1 MAATPDGPIAIY
13 YEHPDWF
20 RPLFAELDR
29 RGLVYERIDAASH
42 SYDPGKTDSP
52 YSLVFNRASPSA
64 YLRGHGQVTFHT
76 QSWLRHLDRIG
87 VPVVNGSTAYEMETS
102 KALQLDILSE
112 LGLPYP
118 RARVINNAALAAK
131 AAEGLRFPV
140 VVKAN
145 IGGSGA
151 GITRFDS
158 MATLSDAANSGSID
172 LGLDRVA
179 LVQELAPLRDAHI
192 TRVEVLDGKFLYA
205 INVYPADNSFN
216 LCPADICQTTS
227 GVELSRAACA
237 VDAQKNGMRV
247 EQANPPHEI
256 IRQVER
262 IAARVELD
270 VGGIEYLIDDRD
282 GKHYFYDIN
291 ALSNFVADGPNV
303 VGFDPFVRLVD
314 YLVDRAGGERGE
326 AQTAK
331 RVDHRCRPRE
341 WRINPPLVSRL
352 SPPANALRIL
362 AAGIRRL
369 AAQCPGRGHE
379 RDVGLRQAPRPAQ
392 RADRLRHNA
401 HRRAVH
407 E

>member
-1 MAATPDGPIAIY
+1 MAATPGGPIAIY

-20 RPLFAELDR
+20 RPLFAELDK
-29 RGLVYERIDAASH
+29 RGIAYERIDAAAH
-42 SYDPGKTDSP
+42 SYDPGETESP

-76 QSWLRHLDRIG
+76 QSWLRHLERIG
-87 VPVVNGSTAYEMETS
+87 VPVVNGATAYEMETS

-112 LGLPYP
+112 LGLPSP
-118 RARVINNAALAAK
+118 RARVINDPALAPQAS
-131 AAEGLRFPV
+131 EGLRFPI

-158 MATLSDAANSGSID
+158 AAALRDAAKSGTIE
-172 LGLDRVA
+172 LGIDRVA

-216 LCPADICQTTS
+216 LCPADICQTTG

-247 EQANPPHEI
+247 EQANPPREI

-262 IAARVELD
+262 IASRVKLD

-303 VGFDPFVRLVD
+303 VGFDPFERLVD
-314 YLVDRAGGERGE
+314 YLEERAGRGKEEGGGGTGRKARVRSTPINKSDE
-326 AQTAK
+326 APAS
-331 RVDHRCRPRE
+331 RF
-341 WRINPPLVSRL
+341 PLPSSRH
-352 SPPANALRIL
+352 
-362 AAGIRRL
+362 AASR
-369 AAQCPGRGHE
+369 
-379 RDVGLRQAPRPAQ
+379 
-392 RADRLRHNA
+392 
-401 HRRAVH
+401 
-407 E
+407 